1 MIHIVKLIEGRFPE
15 QSGKIVRVLTFLSLG
30 ALILGIGLLLS

>member
-1 MIHIVKLIEGRFPE
+1 MIHIVKLIERRFPE
-15 QSGKIVRVLTFLSLG
+15 QSRTLVRALAVISLG